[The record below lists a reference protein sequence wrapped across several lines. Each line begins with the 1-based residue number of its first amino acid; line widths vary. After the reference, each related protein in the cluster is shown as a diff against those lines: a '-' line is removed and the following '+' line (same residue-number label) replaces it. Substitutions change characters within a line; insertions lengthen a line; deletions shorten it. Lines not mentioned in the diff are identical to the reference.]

1 MGVVLALA
9 THTGIFSVRLFA
21 ARLLATN
28 ARMGVV
34 VALATHTGI
43 DGARLLV
50 YGFLATNARMGVALT
65 LATHVGKY
73 GARLWVYGVL
83 ATNARMGV
91 ALVLAT
97 HARMG
102 AISPYKGVNKPL
114 KMSDFGLTDQ
124 CSMPYFGFV
133 FADIAK
139 QHQPFRRLRLNFN

>member
-83 ATNARMGV
+83 ATNARMG
-91 ALVLAT
+91 
-97 HARMG
+97 

>member
-1 MGVVLALA
+1 
-9 THTGIFSVRLFA
+9 
-21 ARLLATN
+21 
-28 ARMGVV
+28 MGVV

-83 ATNARMGV
+83 ATNARMG
-91 ALVLAT
+91 
-97 HARMG
+97 

-133 FADIAK
+133 FAEIAK

>member
-1 MGVVLALA
+1 
-9 THTGIFSVRLFA
+9 
-21 ARLLATN
+21 
-28 ARMGVV
+28 MGVV

-91 ALVLAT
+91 ALALATHVGKYGARLWVYGVLAT
-97 HARMG
+97 NARMG